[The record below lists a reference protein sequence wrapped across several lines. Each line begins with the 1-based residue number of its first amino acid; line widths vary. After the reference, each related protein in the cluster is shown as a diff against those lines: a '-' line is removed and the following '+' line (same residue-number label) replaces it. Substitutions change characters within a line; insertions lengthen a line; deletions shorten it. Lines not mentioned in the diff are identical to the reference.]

1 MYARCFAT
9 ILSLNLAGAK
19 QHAATAGT
27 AMNGTEQIH
36 AGPRE
41 DAELQQLRWEL
52 AQARAKAAEAEA
64 NAAAAQRAE
73 AQAKQALDDAL
84 ATQATGE
91 LYGALF
97 SSFFL
102 LAVLGAFLWL
112 RNSYAAQ
119 NAQQMSTIV
128 HLNEERVK
136 ILTRLAQRQTVSGE
150 GEGLSKPLIPKG

>member
-102 LAVLGAFLWL
+102 LAVLGAFFVVAEQL
-112 RNSYAAQ
+112 RGAKRPTDEHHCAFERRAREDPDQIGTTANS
-119 NAQQMSTIV
+119 
-128 HLNEERVK
+128 LR
-136 ILTRLAQRQTVSGE
+136 
-150 GEGLSKPLIPKG
+150 